1 MNPFRNRKPVQEP
14 AAFYGRAAEL
24 ETICQHLATQPPQ
37 CCAVVGPPR
46 SGKTSLLYYVRH
58 QAQLDEQARR
68 LDFGTRQHVLAIYVN
83 AGPYIDLGAFQ
94 LHGVLYFWR
103 DIYLA
108 LAQALPAAPDLP
120 PLPEPGHSETTALDQ
135 IHTIRCSIAA
145 AIRESPAELVL
156 LLLDNAEGIARLP
169 APTGSLLR
177 TLTQDPALS
186 DRVAYVATSQV
197 PLYRLYDP
205 ATWQAPSSF
214 WSLFAEIVYL
224 GQLEPAAAHALMQR
238 SNGSPPA
245 ASFSPQEQAMLLSLA
260 GRHPDMLTLACALLY
275 DQHSNA
281 AAPQH
286 LQHWQRFEEQLFE
299 AVLPLCQALWQFLR
313 VTPGAHE
320 VLLHLAN
327 GQQPAS
333 AAQLAALPELS
344 RQGIITFESE
354 ERRIFSALMAR
365 FVRQQAALL
374 AAPESPPERA
384 PLPYTAALEPEHT
397 EQETALDL
405 PAFTHLEG
413 AVYAFLAAHA
423 GIVCDRESIKR
434 AVWDADPPSDSALQK
449 LIERIRE
456 KIERDPR
463 HPRRLLAVRGQGYIL
478 YPDDL
483 SLQHSAASL

>member
-1 MNPFRNRKPVQEP
+1 MNPFRNRKPVLEP
-14 AAFYGRAAEL
+14 AAFYGRESEL
-24 ETICQHLATQPPQ
+24 QTICQHLATQPPQ

-58 QAQLDEQARR
+58 QAQLDVQARR
-68 LDFGTRQHVLAIYVN
+68 LDFGSRQHVLAVYVN

-108 LAQALPAAPDLP
+108 LAQTLPAAPVLP
-120 PLPEPGHSETTALDQ
+120 PLAEPGHSETTALDQ
-135 IHTIRCSIAA
+135 IHTIRCSTAA
-145 AIRESPAELVL
+145 AIRECPAELVL

-169 APTGSLLR
+169 PPTGSLLR

-186 DRVAYVATSQV
+186 DRVACVASSQV

-214 WSLFAEIVYL
+214 WSLFAETVYL

-238 SNGSPPA
+238 SSSPAA

-286 LQHWQRFEEQLFE
+286 LQHWQHFEEQLFE
-299 AVLPLCQALWQFLR
+299 AVLPLCQSLWQFLR
-313 VTPGAHE
+313 ATPAAHD
-320 VLLHLAN
+320 VLLHLAS

-344 RQGIITFESE
+344 RQGIIALEGE
-354 ERRIFSALMAR
+354 EWRIFSALMAR
-365 FVRQQAALL
+365 FVRQQAAPASPAEIAPLPGT
-374 AAPESPPERA
+374 AAPEPEPTEHETTLA
-384 PLPYTAALEPEHT
+384 P
-397 EQETALDL
+397 

-483 SLQHSAASL
+483 THQHPAAPL